1 MNLQNLID
9 YCKAYD
15 LPDPLSGISVPEP
28 IDADRVR
35 AAIMMRCGL
44 LEPVY
49 PQPDVFR
56 QTLAQW
62 FDNRAWNFEHLIK
75 IIRAEYSPIENTD
88 KYSDHSI
95 SRDGNETIRQ
105 GGSDIIMDGGKDT
118 VQLSGSDE
126 TALSGTD
133 TLQLSGSDTTSASGT
148 DTTTETPNTTTTRTD
163 EISAENANTY
173 QPDNK
178 QTTTET
184 GTTETETDYG
194 KTDTTTYGKKD
205 TTTYG
210 KKDTLTYGKKDET
223 TYGKTSETAYGKT
236 EERRT
241 DGDESYTEHT
251 HGNIGVTTNQ
261 QMITEELELI
271 KRFNLYD
278 WIAER
283 VEADLFVM
291 VY

>member
-9 YCKAYD
+9 YCKVYD

-75 IIRAEYSPIENTD
+75 IIQAEYSPIENTD
-88 KYSDHSI
+88 KYSDHTI
-95 SRDGNETIRQ
+95 TRDGSDTTTHS
-105 GGSDIIMDGGKDT
+105 GSDIISTQGTENAEAGGEDSVKSTGTDR
-118 VQLSGSDE
+118 VQS
-126 TALSGTD
+126 SGTD
-133 TLQLSGSDTTSASGT
+133 SVQSGGT
-148 DTTTETPNTTTTRTD
+148 DTETRTPNLTRTRTD
-163 EISAENANTY
+163 EISAENASGY
-173 QPDNK
+173 QPDSRHTDADTGSE
-178 QTTTET
+178 TTATQHGKT
-184 GTTETETDYG
+184 DSTTYGKTDSTTYG
-194 KTDTTTYGKKD
+194 KTDTTTYGKTND
-205 TTTYG
+205 ITREETQTTQHG
-210 KKDTLTYGKKDET
+210 HIET
-223 TYGKTSETAYGKT
+223 KSY
-236 EERRT
+236 

-271 KRFNLYD
+271 KRFNIYD

>member
-9 YCKAYD
+9 YCRVYD
-15 LPDPLSGISVPEP
+15 LPDPLSGIVVPEP

-35 AAIMMRCGL
+35 SAIMMRCGL

-56 QTLAQW
+56 QMLAQW

-75 IIRAEYSPIENTD
+75 IIQAEYSPIENTD
-88 KYSDHSI
+88 KYSENRTT
-95 SRDGNETIRQ
+95 RDGSDTI
-105 GGSDIIMDGGKDT
+105 T
-118 VQLSGSDE
+118 H
-126 TALSGTD
+126 
-133 TLQLSGSDTTSASGT
+133 SGSDTVRTEGKENAKDGGADQTQAGGT
-148 DTTTETPNTTTTRTD
+148 DTETRTPNLTRTRTD
-163 EISAENANTY
+163 EISAENASGY
-173 QPDNK
+173 QADSK
-178 QTTTET
+178 HTDADT
-184 GTTETETDYG
+184 GNEITETEHG
-194 KTDTTTYGKKD
+194 RTDTTTYGKTNEVKREEVQ
-205 TTTYG
+205 TTLHNRVE
-210 KKDTLTYGKKDET
+210 KK
-223 TYGKTSETAYGKT
+223 AY
-236 EERRT
+236 
-241 DGDESYTEHT
+241 DGGESYTEHT

-271 KRFNLYD
+271 RRFNIYD